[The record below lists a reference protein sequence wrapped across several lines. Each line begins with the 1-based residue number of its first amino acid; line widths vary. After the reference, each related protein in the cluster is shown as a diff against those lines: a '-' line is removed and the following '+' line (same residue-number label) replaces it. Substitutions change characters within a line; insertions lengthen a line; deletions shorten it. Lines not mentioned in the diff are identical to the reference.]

1 MWTASYDYLFL
12 PLVSRHD
19 NEGTRFNAIIMQS
32 CTTDDIVE
40 LLRKYICNIESH
52 TFRLQPLTIFK
63 IIVLAVVLTGG
74 IIDKTAI
81 YKGNVPWV

>member
-1 MWTASYDYLFL
+1 M
-12 PLVSRHD
+12 
-19 NEGTRFNAIIMQS
+19 
-32 CTTDDIVE
+32 E
-40 LLRKYICNIESH
+40 LLRKYICNKESH